1 MAVAKATP
9 TKRAAAVKKT
19 YDGFTEEERGAMKDR
34 AKELKAETARA
45 RGAKT
50 AKTAKADEASEVVAK
65 IAEMPASDRAIAE
78 RIHAL
83 ITANAPELTPR
94 LWYGMPAYAKNGK
107 VLCHFQ
113 PALKFK
119 TRYPTLGFSDE
130 ARLDSGNMWPVAF
143 AITELTAAD
152 EKKLATLL
160 KKAVR

>member
-1 MAVAKATP
+1 MAVAKKTTKSATT
-9 TKRAAAVKKT
+9 TKRATATTKT

-34 AKELKAETARA
+34 AKELKAA
-45 RGAKT
+45 RGAKV
-50 AKTAKADEASEVVAK
+50 DEESQVLAT
-65 IAEMPASDRAIAE
+65 IAAMPPADRAIAQK
-78 RIHAL
+78 IHDL
-83 ITANAPELTPR
+83 IKANAPELSPR

-119 TRYPTLGFSDE
+119 TRYPTLGFSDQ
-130 ARLDSGNMWPVAF
+130 ANLDSGAMWPVAY
-143 AITELTAAD
+143 AITEWSTAD

>member
-1 MAVAKATP
+1 MAVAKKATKSA
-9 TKRAAAVKKT
+9 TAAKRAPAAKKT
-19 YDGFTEEERGAMKDR
+19 YDGFTDEERGAMKDR
-34 AKELKAETARA
+34 AKELKAEAARS
-45 RGAKT
+45 
-50 AKTAKADEASEVVAK
+50 AKADGAGEVVAK
-65 IAEMPASDRAIAE
+65 IAEMPGPDRAIAE

-83 ITANAPELTPR
+83 ITANAPELEPR

-119 TRYPTLGFSDE
+119 TRYPTLGFSDQ
-130 ARLDSGNMWPVAF
+130 ANLDSGAMWPVAF

-152 EKKLATLL
+152 EKKLVTLI

>member
-1 MAVAKATP
+1 MAVAKKAT
-9 TKRAAAVKKT
+9 KSASAAKKS

-34 AKELKAETARA
+34 AKELKAEAA
-45 RGAKT
+45 RGAK
-50 AKTAKADEASEVVAK
+50 ADEESEVVAK
-65 IAEMPASDRAIAE
+65 IAEMAPADRATAE
-78 RIHAL
+78 KIHAL
-83 ITANAPELTPR
+83 IKAHAPELSPR

-113 PALKFK
+113 PAGKFK
-119 TRYPTLGFSDE
+119 TRYPTLGFSDQ
-130 ARLDSGNMWPVAF
+130 ANLDSATMWPVAF